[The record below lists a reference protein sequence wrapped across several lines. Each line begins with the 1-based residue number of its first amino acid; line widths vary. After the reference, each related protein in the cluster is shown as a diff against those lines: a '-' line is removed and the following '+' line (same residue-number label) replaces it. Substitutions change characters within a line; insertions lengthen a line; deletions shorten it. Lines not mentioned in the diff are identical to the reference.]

1 MKKIKVLVLILLT
14 LYLSAWMYYETR
26 CNAIAG
32 SHAEIR
38 FDGVYCWLDLGGWY
52 TSGRLGELEEAHGR
66 PPLNL
71 WNDPRFYPIFTPI
84 ATVEF

>member
-1 MKKIKVLVLILLT
+1 MKKIKVLALILLT

-52 TSGRLGELEEAHGR
+52 TSGRLDELEKAHGR

-71 WNDPRFYPIFTPI
+71 WNDPRFYPPDPI
-84 ATVEF
+84 KTVDA